1 MDGRV
6 KPGHDDM
13 GAHGL
18 NLATHRRDQVAC
30 PPLADYGREARAMV
44 ASATPRS
51 TVPPRRLGII
61 GSIVGVLALMA
72 AVLPHWV
79 VPIVFPPPP
88 ADKVIV
94 DTGHRIKDRIVAKV
108 KGVEYQA
115 PKVEKS
121 AGRSWSETASVAAI
135 SLGLLAV
142 LFSVL
147 SLIFREERLL
157 AAVAAALGTG
167 AIAIEISFVMM
178 GVLILIV
185 VLYVVGNIIGLF

>member
-1 MDGRV
+1 
-6 KPGHDDM
+6 
-13 GAHGL
+13 
-18 NLATHRRDQVAC
+18 
-30 PPLADYGREARAMV
+30 MV

-51 TVPPRRLGII
+51 TIPPRRLGII

-79 VPIVFPPPP
+79 VPIVFPPSP

-94 DTGHRIKDRIVAKV
+94 DTGHRIKDRIIAKV

-121 AGRSWSETASVAAI
+121 AGRSWSETASVTAI
-135 SLGLLAV
+135 SLGLLAI

-147 SLIFREERLL
+147 ALVFREERLL
-157 AAVAAALGTG
+157 AGVAAALGTG
-167 AIAIEISFVMM
+167 AIAIEISFLAM
-178 GVLILIV
+178 GVLMLIV
-185 VLYVVGNIIGLF
+185 ILYVVGNIIGLL

>member
-1 MDGRV
+1 MI
-6 KPGHDDM
+6 
-13 GAHGL
+13 
-18 NLATHRRDQVAC
+18 
-30 PPLADYGREARAMV
+30 
-44 ASATPRS
+44 ASATPSS
-51 TVPPRRLGII
+51 TVPSRRLGII

-72 AVLPHWV
+72 AVLPHWI

-121 AGRSWSETASVAAI
+121 AGRSWSGIASVTAI
-135 SLGLLAV
+135 SLGLLAI

-147 SLIFREERLL
+147 SMIFREERLL
-157 AAVAAALGTG
+157 AAVAATLGTG

-178 GVLILIV
+178 GVLILIAI
-185 VLYVVGNIIGLF
+185 LYVIGNIIGLF

>member
-1 MDGRV
+1 M
-6 KPGHDDM
+6 
-13 GAHGL
+13 
-18 NLATHRRDQVAC
+18 T
-30 PPLADYGREARAMV
+30 
-44 ASATPRS
+44 ASATPS
-51 TVPPRRLGII
+51 SAVPSRRLGII

-121 AGRSWSETASVAAI
+121 AGRSWSETASVTAI
-135 SLGLLAV
+135 SLGLLAI
-142 LFSVL
+142 LLSVL

-157 AAVAAALGTG
+157 AAVAATLGTG
-167 AIAIEISFVMM
+167 AIGIEISFFMM
-178 GVLILIV
+178 GALILIAI
-185 VLYVVGNIIGLF
+185 LYVIGNIIGLF

>member
-1 MDGRV
+1 MI
-6 KPGHDDM
+6 
-13 GAHGL
+13 
-18 NLATHRRDQVAC
+18 
-30 PPLADYGREARAMV
+30 
-44 ASATPRS
+44 ASATPS
-51 TVPPRRLGII
+51 SAAPSRRLGII

-94 DTGHRIKDRIVAKV
+94 DTSHRIKDRIVAKV

-135 SLGLLAV
+135 SLGLLAI
-142 LFSVL
+142 LLSVL

-157 AAVAAALGTG
+157 AAVAATLGTG
-167 AIAIEISFVMM
+167 AIAIEISFFMM
-178 GVLILIV
+178 GALILIAI
-185 VLYVVGNIIGLF
+185 LYVIGNIIGLF

>member
-1 MDGRV
+1 M
-6 KPGHDDM
+6 
-13 GAHGL
+13 
-18 NLATHRRDQVAC
+18 T
-30 PPLADYGREARAMV
+30 
-44 ASATPRS
+44 ASATTSSAAPS
-51 TVPPRRLGII
+51 RRLGII

-121 AGRSWSETASVAAI
+121 AGRSWSETASVTAI
-135 SLGLLAV
+135 SLGLLAI
-142 LFSVL
+142 LLSVL

-157 AAVAAALGTG
+157 AAVAATLGTG

-178 GVLILIV
+178 GALILIAI
-185 VLYVVGNIIGLF
+185 LYVIGNIIGLF

>member
-1 MDGRV
+1 M
-6 KPGHDDM
+6 
-13 GAHGL
+13 
-18 NLATHRRDQVAC
+18 T
-30 PPLADYGREARAMV
+30 
-44 ASATPRS
+44 ASATNRS
-51 TVPPRRLGII
+51 AVPSRRLGII

-94 DTGHRIKDRIVAKV
+94 DTGHRIKDRVIAHV

-121 AGRSWSETASVAAI
+121 AARTWRETASVTAI
-135 SLGLLAV
+135 TLGLFAIL
-142 LFSVL
+142 LSVL

-157 AAVAAALGTG
+157 AGVAATLGIG
-167 AIAIEISFVMM
+167 AIAVELSFVVI
-178 GVLILIV
+178 GALILIAI
-185 VLYVVGNIIGLF
+185 LYVVGNIIGLL